1 MRTPDTAGVAATG
14 EIAAQPGGRRAAAR
28 LSVQPVAFVLL
39 PRVGARTGPAL
50 EGPPP

>member
-1 MRTPDTAGVAATG
+1 MRTPDTAGVAGMG
-14 EIAAQPGGRRAAAR
+14 EPDAQPAARVTAR

-39 PRVGARTGPAL
+39 PRAGARTGPAL